1 MSGRSSGN
9 IELPSGRI
17 EGDNTELTIRTLG
30 RLLTIEDFN
39 NLVIREDGD
48 KVVRFRDIGI
58 AEADAEDT
66 RSIMKRNGVPM
77 VACVIIPQP
86 GANYIDIVDRA
97 YGVMAD
103 MQKDL
108 PDDVEAGVAFDNTV
122 FIRSS
127 INEVKDTIVEAFVL
141 VVLIIFL
148 FLRNWRTTLIPV
160 LAIPISLVG
169 AFFVMY
175 LAGFTINIL
184 TLLAIVLAIGLVV
197 DDAIVVVENVEH
209 LMETEKLGPYEATKK
224 AMNGLASALIATSL
238 VLCAVFVPV
247 SFLSGITGQ
256 LYRQFTITIAVSVL
270 LSTVVALTLSP
281 VMCSL
286 ILKPDSGKEK
296 EHRFPHTSN

>member
-1 MSGRSSGN
+1 M
-9 IELPSGRI
+9 PSGRI

-108 PDDVEAGVAFDNTV
+108 PDDVEAGLLLT
-122 FIRSS
+122 IR
-127 INEVKDTIVEAFVL
+127 
-141 VVLIIFL
+141 
-148 FLRNWRTTLIPV
+148 
-160 LAIPISLVG
+160 
-169 AFFVMY
+169 
-175 LAGFTINIL
+175 
-184 TLLAIVLAIGLVV
+184 
-197 DDAIVVVENVEH
+197 
-209 LMETEKLGPYEATKK
+209 
-224 AMNGLASALIATSL
+224 
-238 VLCAVFVPV
+238 C
-247 SFLSGITGQ
+247 LSGVPSM
-256 LYRQFTITIAVSVL
+256 R
-270 LSTVVALTLSP
+270 
-281 VMCSL
+281 
-286 ILKPDSGKEK
+286 
-296 EHRFPHTSN
+296 

>member
-1 MSGRSSGN
+1 M
-9 IELPSGRI
+9 
-17 EGDNTELTIRTLG
+17 TIRTLG

-39 NLVIREDGD
+39 NLPIREDGD

-58 AEADAEDT
+58 AEVDAEDT

-97 YGVMAD
+97 YAVMAD
-103 MQKDL
+103 LQKDL
-108 PDDVEAGVAFDNTV
+108 PEDVEAGIAFDNTV
-122 FIRSS
+122 FIRNS

-160 LAIPISLVG
+160 LAIPVSLVG

-197 DDAIVVVENVEH
+197 DDAIVVMENIYTKIEQGMSP
-209 LMETEKLGPYEATKK
+209 LEAGFKGRTRF
-224 AMNGLASALIATSL
+224 S
-238 VLCAVFVPV
+238 
-247 SFLSGITGQ
+247 
-256 LYRQFTITIAVSVL
+256 
-270 LSTVVALTLSP
+270 SP
-281 VMCSL
+281 
-286 ILKPDSGKEK
+286 
-296 EHRFPHTSN
+296 